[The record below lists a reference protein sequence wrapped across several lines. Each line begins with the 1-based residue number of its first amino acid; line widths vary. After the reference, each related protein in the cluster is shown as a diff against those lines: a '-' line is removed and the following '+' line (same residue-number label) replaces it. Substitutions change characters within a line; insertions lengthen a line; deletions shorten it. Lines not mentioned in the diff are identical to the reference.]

1 MVCDVSLG
9 SLLNILSQM
18 YVSFV
23 LVDKDTDLNPD
34 KDVKCLLIVACI
46 LMYDILLVM

>member
-9 SLLNILSQM
+9 PLLNFLAQM
-18 YVSFV
+18 YVSFI

-46 LMYDILLVM
+46 LMYDIPLVM